1 MPNRAQRS
9 PRFKSSSAPS
19 VSQPLPSAVHR
30 YDVFLSHRFR
40 DREAVDALHHQ
51 IENDLGYTAYVDW
64 KDDPGLDR
72 TRVDRAT
79 AERFRQ
85 VMRYCRCL
93 LFYARPQVDE
103 STWMPWEI
111 GFFDGRQGARR
122 IAVYADDPK
131 EFSSGP
137 QEYLD
142 LYEVVGM
149 DTLPGFLERATE
161 DTAAMTSAT
170 YDQWQRHVD
179 KIATDPLDYGLSLV
193 QWYFG
198 FGANL
203 LLDPARMQAVGDDE
217 PSGPLRDWVLP
228 LQPWYDAL
236 RQRQAEVAQ
245 LRRHVRRATPH
256 STQPMTGL
264 PTADVVTAAAPLAK
278 AAVVTR

>member
-1 MPNRAQRS
+1 
-9 PRFKSSSAPS
+9 
-19 VSQPLPSAVHR
+19 
-30 YDVFLSHRFR
+30 
-40 DREAVDALHHQ
+40 
-51 IENDLGYTAYVDW
+51 
-64 KDDPGLDR
+64 
-72 TRVDRAT
+72 
-79 AERFRQ
+79 
-85 VMRYCRCL
+85 
-93 LFYARPQVDE
+93 
-103 STWMPWEI
+103 